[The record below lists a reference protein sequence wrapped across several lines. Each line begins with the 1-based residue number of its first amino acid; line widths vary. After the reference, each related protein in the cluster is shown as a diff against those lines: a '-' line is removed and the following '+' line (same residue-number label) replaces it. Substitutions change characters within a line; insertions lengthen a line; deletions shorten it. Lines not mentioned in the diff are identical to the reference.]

1 MTRVVRRSLVV
12 LATALALAVPTAA
25 PSRAAIP
32 LPHQDPFYGYDAAA
46 LQGVPRGTV
55 LRTRPVTVGIPGSN
69 TGLVPGTQLLYRTQ
83 DEQGRPTA
91 TVTTVVN
98 PTGPLNAGLVAYLSF
113 YDALGDICSPS
124 YTLRG
129 GDPGSSNSQLAD
141 TEAGLVVSL
150 ASQGYAVTVPD
161 CEGPGLH
168 WVAGQ
173 ESGWN
178 TLDGIRAT
186 ESYLGMT
193 SSQKVGLFG
202 YSGGSIAGEWASEL
216 APSYSPELNIVGT
229 AVGGLPVHLAH
240 NLKYVNGSQSWSGV
254 IPAVLVSLS
263 RAFGIHTKRYTNKYG
278 KQVAAEVQDQ
288 CIGSFN
294 GNYPGLKVQDLLKKR
309 YHRFLRIPK
318 ITRTVNKLIMGSV
331 PGRPTA
337 PMFMAVGN
345 ADGTGDDVMIAQDVE
360 ALAHEYCGEGLPVQ
374 FTEFSG
380 AKHTEAGIQFFPQ
393 AMQFLGERFAG
404 APFAGNCAQIGPGN
418 SLAPLKVR
426 KRHHHHP
433 PPGQPPPPRP
443 LARKIQTSTTVR
455 AGTHQPEE
463 LGAMPAVTVDALTVL
478 PRLREPGLGDQ
489 PRPVWQV

>member
-1 MTRVVRRSLVV
+1 MNSTVRRFSVP
-12 LATALALAVPTAA
+12 ALALVVAA
-25 PSRAAIP
+25 GLGLSAAGGADADAPAQQAGSAAIP
-32 LPHQDPFYGYDAAA
+32 LPHDDPFYSYDGAAPLA
-46 LQGVPRGTV
+46 SIAPGTV
-55 LRTRPVTVGIPGSN
+55 LKTRTVTVGAPGA
-69 TGLVPGTQLLYRTQ
+69 GAGALPATQLLYRTQ
-83 DEQGRPTA
+83 DEQRHPSV

-98 PTGPLNAGLVAYLSF
+98 PTGPVNGGLVAYLSF
-113 YDALGDICSPS
+113 YDALGDKCSPS

-129 GDPGSSNSQLAD
+129 GDPGQENQQLA
-141 TEAGLVVSL
+141 TSEAGLVSGL
-150 ASQGYAVTVPD
+150 AAQGYAVTVPD
-161 CEGPGLH
+161 FEGTDLH
-168 WVAGQ
+168 WVAGH
-173 ESGWN
+173 ESGWS

-186 ESYLGMT
+186 KSYLGM
-193 SSQKVGLFG
+193 SAAQKVGLFG

-331 PGRPTA
+331 PGRPTM

-345 ADGTGDDVMIAQDVE
+345 ADGRGDDVMIAQDVE

-404 APFAGNCAQIGPGN
+404 APFAGNCDQIGAGN

-426 KRHHHHP
+426 KRKHHGHHHH
-433 PPGQPPPPRP
+433 
-443 LARKIQTSTTVR
+443 
-455 AGTHQPEE
+455 HH
-463 LGAMPAVTVDALTVL
+463 
-478 PRLREPGLGDQ
+478 
-489 PRPVWQV
+489 